1 MGDNLL
7 KSIEAEEELSSGKQK
22 PQEFEHLSSELTE
35 VDLLNLVPKTKNE
48 NKSQPE
54 YMKSEGN
61 KTYEKPIVISS
72 KTIDK
77 SGEKEL
83 KQVCPETS
91 NSRKKSNEKN
101 EHLLSEEY
109 NQIYSA
115 PKRKDDILF
124 KPLSLDM
131 KANTS
136 DNNYEAVGNDPRDE
150 KCSKDKPDVCFMYE
164 KNYQKENL

>member
-22 PQEFEHLSSELTE
+22 PQEFEHLSSELAE

-61 KTYEKPIVISS
+61 KTFEKPIVISS

-83 KQVCPETS
+83 KEVCPETS
-91 NSRKKSNEKN
+91 KSRKKSNEKN
-101 EHLLSEEY
+101 EHLLSEEA
-109 NQIYSA
+109 NQMYSA
-115 PKRKDDILF
+115 P
-124 KPLSLDM
+124 
-131 KANTS
+131 
-136 DNNYEAVGNDPRDE
+136 
-150 KCSKDKPDVCFMYE
+150 
-164 KNYQKENL
+164 